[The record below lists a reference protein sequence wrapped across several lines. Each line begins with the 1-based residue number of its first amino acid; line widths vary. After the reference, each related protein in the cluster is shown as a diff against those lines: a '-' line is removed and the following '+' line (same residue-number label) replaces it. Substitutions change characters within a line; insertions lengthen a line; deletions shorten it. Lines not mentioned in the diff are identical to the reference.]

1 MGLASICSWLS
12 FKKSE
17 KNDSLLFVKNK
28 QFNRKNKEQIP
39 AKKWLSTGM
48 AYVSKACVKPLWK
61 EWPIYSYKGKACNKN
76 RFTKLQIK
84 LATKSGSPS
93 LNHEGKACKMWLL
106 KSWKWSCEKWLSKSW
121 HTKDGRACGNERSNT
136 KLARGCRFAQTKL

>member
-1 MGLASICSWLS
+1 MKERFALFRSAWAWLL
-12 FKKSE
+12 FAL
-17 KNDSLLFVKNK
+17 DSLLKRAK
-28 QFNRKNKEQIP
+28 
-39 AKKWLSTGM
+39 KKWLSTGM

-93 LNHEGKACKMWLL
+93 LNHEGKACKKWLL
-106 KSWKWSCEKWLSKSW
+106 KSWK
-121 HTKDGRACGNERSNT
+121 
-136 KLARGCRFAQTKL
+136 